1 MSNQLT
7 RYQIQIKGQLDRGW
21 AEWFDDLAISHT
33 PQGDTLLTGP
43 IVDQA
48 ALYRVLRKIRD
59 SGLSLIAV
67 VPLTQPIS
75 ISQGATTM
83 ANQRRHAILIGI
95 FFILAAVSS
104 ILGLLWYAPLLTES
118 DYLRAGAANA
128 NQIVFA
134 ALMELVLVTT
144 AVGTAVTMFPI
155 LRQYSERIALAHL
168 CFRFLEAVVIMIGIV
183 GMLALLSISNEF
195 SSATAAD
202 EQSYRVVGT
211 ALIAIHDWT
220 FMLGPNFM
228 LGLNTIMYSYIFFQ
242 TRQIPRPIA
251 TLGLV
256 GSSLIFIAALLE
268 MFGIIEQLSTWG
280 ALLAIP
286 VALTELSLAIWLIT
300 KGFKTSANT
309 AKTSS
314 SQQLVNSST
323 I

>member
-83 ANQRRHAILIGI
+83 VNQRRHAILIGI

-195 SSATAAD
+195 SNATAAD

-286 VALTELSLAIWLIT
+286 VALTEMSLAIWLIT
-300 KGFKTSANT
+300 KGFKPSSNA

-314 SQQLVNSST
+314 KQQLVNSST

>member
-1 MSNQLT
+1 MANSSPH
-7 RYQIQIKGQLDRGW
+7 YQIQIKGQLDPGW

-67 VPLTQPIS
+67 VPLEQPIS
-75 ISQGATTM
+75 ISQGASTM

-118 DYLRAGAANA
+118 DYLRTGAANA

-168 CFRFLEAVVIMIGIV
+168 CFRFLEAVVITIGIV
-183 GMLALLSISNEF
+183 GMLALLSISREF
-195 SSATAAD
+195 SNAAAAD

-256 GSSLIFIAALLE
+256 GSSLIFLASLLE

-286 VALTELSLAIWLIT
+286 VALTEMSLAIWLIT
-300 KGFKTSANT
+300 KGFKPNANA
-309 AKTSS
+309 AKTNS
-314 SQQLVNSST
+314 SQQLVNSSP